1 MSEDNTK
8 NKGFIPNNRR
18 LQGFEQENTIPIVNI
33 APKDNEGRNGDMLI
47 VIEPMGT
54 PVLYFK
60 AKNSW
65 YLATTEAKKTE
76 KKRYAPVAPPN
87 NPTSAS
93 VHDTGWFAV
102 NDSNDANVL
111 KRRLGTYAVSHNLS
125 SDLVSTNVFC
135 RFEGLKDGANHLYVI
150 DLNSHISN
158 SGPNANRYGYW
169 VEIIDNNTIEF
180 HISPDGLSII
190 YSEALSDANNN
201 TSTLISS
208 SDSNNLGAI
217 ELRVFVSPVLNK
229 GNKKAKMETYKS
241 DNKYNTLSDK
251 SRISTGNSIVN
262 NLGAKVDGTKNDS
275 FSIDSDGTGVLLK
288 NNSGIL
294 RVRNLADSSDAD
306 VQCSSIKDS
315 NGKKV
320 IDIAAASSAV
330 NFIKNTNSASTNAP
344 SITPEGDDDD
354 IGITVKPKGEGD
366 VFLQSAGSNS
376 HIQFLKSDSTVK
388 AQLDVTSNTPELKLL
403 GSAADIGHL
412 DTDVNGE
419 MRLWNISDGSTA
431 HLKISAKDTLY
442 LNAGDGTIYLNTA
455 GESTAGSFAEGTSRA
470 LFSFATADKA
480 ILSSITN
487 DDMQISSLGTG
498 NVELNPASGVTK
510 FLNAGDADDLCTIT
524 VAGNGATQI
533 STTDSD
539 GTAGHLVLKPN
550 GILKCQAEDGGI
562 SILETASAGTD
573 TATFGQVW
581 VKNSTPN
588 ELCFTDDA
596 GTDITGIG
604 KYIYDIQRVG
614 YNSPFA
620 SASFLPMNG
629 YIVEVTSISTRNEF
643 AAFVAPHD
651 GTLEKIMWRSEIA
664 QDGSFRNLLYE
675 SSDGTEAPGSGHGR
689 WDITVDVAA
698 NTTIEF
704 DFSADAA
711 TSGTNVLTK
720 GRIYAISIDP
730 ASAPQDTNATVVFKW
745 DITS

>member
-1 MSEDNTK
+1 MSEDNIR
-8 NKGFIPNNRR
+8 NKSFIPDNRR

-87 NPTSAS
+87 NPTSANIY
-93 VHDTGWFAV
+93 DTGWFAV
-102 NDSNDANVL
+102 NDSNDANIL
-111 KRRLGTYAVSHNLS
+111 KPRRGTYAVSHNLS
-125 SDLVSTNVFC
+125 SDLVNTSVFC
-135 RFEGLKDGANHLYVI
+135 RFEGLRDGASHLYVI

-169 VEIIDNNTIEF
+169 VEIIDKNTIEF
-180 HISPDGLSII
+180 HINPDGLSII
-190 YSEALSDANNN
+190 HSEALSDTNNN

-208 SDSNNLGAI
+208 SDSTNIGAI
-217 ELRVFVSPVLNK
+217 ELRVFVSPVVNK

-241 DNKYNTLSDK
+241 DNKYNTLSSK
-251 SRISTGNSIVN
+251 SRISTGNSVVN
-262 NLGAKVDGTKNDS
+262 NLGATVDGTKNNS

-330 NFIKNTNSASTNAP
+330 NFIKNTNSATTAAP
-344 SITPEGDDDD
+344 SITPDGDDDN
-354 IGITVKPKGEGD
+354 IGITVKPKGTGD
-366 VFLQSAGSNS
+366 VFLQSAGANS
-376 HIQFLKSDSTVK
+376 FIQFLKSNGSIK

-403 GSAADIGHL
+403 GDVNNIGHL
-412 DTDVNGE
+412 DTDVNGVT
-419 MRLWNISDGSTA
+419 RLWNISDGSA
-431 HLKISAKDTLY
+431 GHLKISAKDTLY
-442 LNAGDGTIYLNTA
+442 LNAGDGTIYFNTA
-455 GESTAGSFAEGTSRA
+455 GESTAGSFAEGTPRA
-470 LFSFATADKA
+470 LLSFGTADKA
-480 ILSSITN
+480 ILTSITN
-487 DDMQISSLGTG
+487 DDMQVSSLGTG
-498 NVELNPASGVTK
+498 NVELNPNTGVTK
-510 FLNAGDADDLCTIT
+510 FLNASDADDLCTMT
-524 VAGNGATQI
+524 VAGDGATEI
-533 STTDSD
+533 ATTDSD
-539 GTAGHLVLKPN
+539 GTAGHLTLKPN
-550 GILKCQAEDGGI
+550 GILKLESDDGGV
-562 SILETASAGTD
+562 SIKETAAAGTD
-573 TATFGQVW
+573 TAGYGQVW

-588 ELCFTDDA
+588 ELAFTDDA

-614 YNSPFA
+614 YYSTATGVSYIP
-620 SASFLPMNG
+620 LNG
-629 YIVEVTSISTRNEF
+629 YVIERSSLAGQNEF
-643 AAFVAPHD
+643 VAFIAPYN

-664 QDGSFRNLLYE
+664 QSGTFRNMIWE
-675 SSDGTEAPGSGHGR
+675 SSDGTEVPGASIGR
-689 WDITVDVAA
+689 WDIAVDVADD
-698 NTTIEF
+698 TTIEF
-704 DFSADAA
+704 DFNA
-711 TSGTNVLTK
+711 TPSSGTNVLTK
-720 GRIYAISIDP
+720 GNIYAISIDP
-730 ASAPQDTNATVVFKW
+730 VSAPNDTNATVVFKW

>member
-1 MSEDNTK
+1 MSEDNIM

-76 KKRYAPVAPPN
+76 KTRYAPVTPPN

-111 KRRLGTYAVSHNLS
+111 KPRLGTYAVSHNLS

-229 GNKKAKMETYKS
+229 GNKKARMETYKS
-241 DNKYNTLSDK
+241 DSRYNTLSSK
-251 SRISTGNSIVN
+251 SRISTGNSVVN
-262 NLGAKVDGTKNDS
+262 NLGATVDGTKNDS

-344 SITPEGDDDD
+344 SITPEGTDDD

-376 HIQFLKSDSTVK
+376 FIQFLKSDSTVK

-412 DTDVNGE
+412 DTDVNGA

-442 LNAGDGTIYLNTA
+442 LNAGDGNIYFNTA
-455 GESTAGSFAEGTSRA
+455 GESTAGSFAEGTPRA
-470 LFSFATADKA
+470 LFSFGTADKA
-480 ILSSITN
+480 ILTSVTN
-487 DDMQISSLGTG
+487 DDMQVSSLGTG
-498 NVELNPASGVTK
+498 NVELNPSTGIIK
-510 FLNAGDADDLCTIT
+510 LLNASDADDLCTIT
-524 VAGNGATQI
+524 VAANGETTIATA
-533 STTDSD
+533 DSD
-539 GTAGHLVLKPN
+539 GSAGHLNLDADGDIVLDAHSGNFIAK
-550 GILKCQAEDGGI
+550 K
-562 SILETASAGTD
+562 AGTEFSSANSAYAGMILGYTRLTNTSSVSSFEIQNSMTVESD
-573 TATFGQVW
+573 THKITFKTPPSELVEIEMSALINVSSTSTHIETSLSTQNATDGYLALAQKYEYDGVGVFHSDGEADDEVINIKWVLDSSDLAAIGSDNTFWVAFSTNAETKTAYLQYGGRAATGQGNHPFII
-581 VKNSTPN
+581 KATALPA
-588 ELCFTDDA
+588 T
-596 GTDITGIG
+596 
-604 KYIYDIQRVG
+604 IYD
-614 YNSPFA
+614 
-620 SASFLPMNG
+620 
-629 YIVEVTSISTRNEF
+629 
-643 AAFVAPHD
+643 
-651 GTLEKIMWRSEIA
+651 GT
-664 QDGSFRNLLYE
+664 
-675 SSDGTEAPGSGHGR
+675 
-689 WDITVDVAA
+689 
-698 NTTIEF
+698 
-704 DFSADAA
+704 
-711 TSGTNVLTK
+711 
-720 GRIYAISIDP
+720 
-730 ASAPQDTNATVVFKW
+730 
-745 DITS
+745 

>member
-111 KRRLGTYAVSHNLS
+111 KPRLGTYAVSHNLS

>member
-1 MSEDNTK
+1 MSKDNFR
-8 NKGFIPNNRR
+8 NIGYNPANRKIQG
-18 LQGFEQENTIPIVNI
+18 LQQENTVPIVNI

-47 VIEPMGT
+47 VIEKIGVPQ
-54 PVLYFK
+54 LYFK

-65 YLATTEAKKTE
+65 HLATTESKKTS
-76 KKRYAPVAPPN
+76 KKRYAPVGQIN
-87 NPTSAS
+87 NPTSVS
-93 VHDTGWFAV
+93 IHDTGWFGV

-111 KRRLGTYAVSHNLS
+111 KPRLGTYAVAHNLA

-135 RFEGLKDGANHLYVI
+135 RFEGLKDGANHVYVI

-169 VEIIDNNTIEF
+169 VEIIDRNTIEF

-208 SDSNNLGAI
+208 SDSTNLGAI
-217 ELRVFVSPVLNK
+217 ELRVFVSPIFDKVN
-229 GNKKAKMETYKS
+229 NKAKMETYKS
-241 DNKYNTLSDK
+241 DSRYNTLSSK
-251 SRISTGNSIVN
+251 SRISTGNSVVN
-262 NLGAKVDGTKNDS
+262 NLGATVDGTKNNS

-320 IDIAAASSAV
+320 IDIAGASSAV

-344 SITPEGDDDD
+344 SITPEGTDDD

-376 HIQFLKSDSTVK
+376 FIQFLKSDSTVK

-412 DTDVNGE
+412 DTDVNGA

-442 LNAGDGTIYLNTA
+442 LNAGDGTIYFNTA
-455 GESTAGSFAEGTSRA
+455 GESTAGSFAEGTPRA
-470 LFSFATADKA
+470 LLSFGTADKA
-480 ILSSITN
+480 ILTSVTN
-487 DDMQISSLGTG
+487 DDMQVSSLGTG
-498 NVELNPASGVTK
+498 NVELNPNTGVTK
-510 FLNAGDADDLCTIT
+510 FLNASDADDLCTMT
-524 VAGNGATQI
+524 VAGNGATEI
-533 STTDSD
+533 ATADSD
-539 GTAGHLVLKPN
+539 GTAGHLTLKPN
-550 GILKCQAEDGGI
+550 GILKLESDDGGV
-562 SILETASAGTD
+562 SIKETAAAGTD
-573 TATFGQVW
+573 TAGYGQVW

-588 ELCFTDDA
+588 ELAFTDDA

-614 YNSPFA
+614 YYSTATGP
-620 SASFLPMNG
+620 SYLPLTG
-629 YIVEVTSISTRNEF
+629 YIIERTSTAGQNEYIS
-643 AAFVAPHD
+643 FVAPYN

-664 QDGSFRNLLYE
+664 QDGTFRNLIWE
-675 SSDGTEAPGSGHGR
+675 STDGTEVPGTILGR
-689 WDITVDVAA
+689 WDPVVDVADDI
-698 NTTIEF
+698 TIEF
-704 DFSADAA
+704 DFNATP

-720 GRIYAISIDP
+720 GNIYAISIDP
-730 ASAPQDTNATVVFKW
+730 VSAPNDTNATVVFKW

>member
-1 MSEDNTK
+1 MSEDNIR
-8 NKGFIPNNRR
+8 NKGYSPVNRKIQG
-18 LQGFEQENTIPIVNI
+18 LQQENTVPIVNI

-47 VIEPMGT
+47 VIEKIGVPQ
-54 PVLYFK
+54 LYFK

-65 YLATTEAKKTE
+65 FLATTEAKKTQ

-93 VHDTGWFAV
+93 IHDTGWFAV

-111 KRRLGTYAVSHNLS
+111 KPRLGTYAVSHNLS

-208 SDSNNLGAI
+208 SDSTNLGAI

-229 GNKKAKMETYKS
+229 GNKKARMETYKS
-241 DNKYNTLSDK
+241 DSRYNTLSSK
-251 SRISTGNSIVN
+251 SRISTGNSVVN

-320 IDIAAASSAV
+320 IDIAGASSAV

-344 SITPEGDDDD
+344 SITPEGTDDD

-376 HIQFLKSDSTVK
+376 FIQFLKSDSTVK

-412 DTDVNGE
+412 DTDVNGA

-442 LNAGDGTIYLNTA
+442 LNAGDGTIYFNTA
-455 GESTAGSFAEGTSRA
+455 GESTAGSFAEGTPRA
-470 LFSFATADKA
+470 LFSFGTADKA
-480 ILSSITN
+480 ILTSVTN
-487 DDMQISSLGTG
+487 DDMQVSSLGTG
-498 NVELNPASGVTK
+498 NVELNPNTGVTK
-510 FLNAGDADDLCTIT
+510 FLNASDADDLCTMT
-524 VAGNGATQI
+524 VAANGETTIATA
-533 STTDSD
+533 DSD
-539 GTAGHLVLKPN
+539 GSAGHLNLDADGDIVLDAHSGNFIAK
-550 GILKCQAEDGGI
+550 K
-562 SILETASAGTD
+562 AGTEFSSANSAYAGMILGYTRLTATMG
-573 TATFGQVW
+573 TATFEIQ
-581 VKNSTPN
+581 NSMTVEDDTHKITFKTPPSERVEIEMSALIN
-588 ELCFTDDA
+588 VTSTSTHIETSLSTQNATDGYSALSQEYEYD
-596 GTDITGIG
+596 GIG
-604 KYIYDIQRVG
+604 VFHSDGEADDEVINIKWVLDSDDLADVGSDNTFWVAFSTNGETKTAYLQYGGRLSVGQGNHPFIIKATALPATIYD
-614 YNSPFA
+614 
-620 SASFLPMNG
+620 
-629 YIVEVTSISTRNEF
+629 
-643 AAFVAPHD
+643 
-651 GTLEKIMWRSEIA
+651 GT
-664 QDGSFRNLLYE
+664 
-675 SSDGTEAPGSGHGR
+675 
-689 WDITVDVAA
+689 
-698 NTTIEF
+698 
-704 DFSADAA
+704 
-711 TSGTNVLTK
+711 
-720 GRIYAISIDP
+720 
-730 ASAPQDTNATVVFKW
+730 
-745 DITS
+745 